1 MGKYE
6 KAAAKSG
13 LGIESHAE
21 VSEALSC
28 SYDGD
33 PKVRRLAAKAMCP
46 CHVKANV
53 PEVWNRLIEMTTDDD
68 AGVRLDVVHALAD
81 GSPREYAGDIVAT
94 LERMYNDRDP
104 KVRKRVRRVVNAY
117 RRTGNLNVL

>member
-6 KAAAKSG
+6 EATAKTGLVIEGNAAVG
-13 LGIESHAE
+13 D
-21 VSEALSC
+21 ALSC
-28 SYDGD
+28 SYDPD

-53 PEVWNRLIEMTTDDD
+53 PEVWDRLIEMTSDGDV
-68 AGVRLDVVHALAD
+68 GVRLDVVHALAD
-81 GSPREYAGDIVAT
+81 GSPRERSEQIAGV
-94 LERMYNDRDP
+94 LERMYNDQDP
-104 KVRKRVRRVVNAY
+104 KVRKRVRRVVTSY